1 VIAYFE
7 GDADPLEA
15 CGRGRAVMA
24 RAMRGELCLAASV
37 VRGPSLVLGA
47 RQRLAAVSR
56 DAPCARRAST
66 GTELFVGDVAVW
78 WSLGLPRVDALFP
91 DALGETLLNRNVRG
105 FLRGLAAQGVPAS
118 YLGREFLAVQGASG
132 AVLGYDVADNGAV
145 LLEVIAGWTHPLD
158 VPLSQ
163 RVPTTSR
170 RAPGVA
176 LAALSRAGSPE
187 DFARGVAEAV
197 AARGGRS
204 LRHEGTLAALPEAP
218 WREPAVRG
226 AVRVPIGV
234 LEAGEI
240 DGAPWFG
247 GDVLVST
254 AWLRRAEAAVAQG
267 EALPDDAVMHGARP
281 EDYLRAWRGEGVSP

>member
-1 VIAYFE
+1 MIAYFE

-37 VRGPSLVLGA
+37 VRGRALVLGA
-47 RQRLAAVSR
+47 RQRHASEAVTP
-56 DAPCARRAST
+56 DCVRRAST

-78 WSLGLPRVDALFP
+78 WSLGLPRVDALFS
-91 DALGETLLNRNVRG
+91 DALGATLLNRNVRG
-105 FLRGLAAQGVPAS
+105 FLRGFTAQGVLAS
-118 YLGREFLAVQGASG
+118 YLGREFLAVQGAAG
-132 AVLGYDVADNGAV
+132 ALLGYDVADNGSV

-158 VPLSQ
+158 VPLSV
-163 RVPTTSR
+163 RATTASR
-170 RAPGVA
+170 RAPSVA
-176 LAALSRAGSPE
+176 LASRARGASPG
-187 DFARGVAEAV
+187 DFARAVAEAV
-197 AARGGRS
+197 AARSGRT
-204 LRHEGTLAALPEAP
+204 LRAEGTLPALPEAP
-218 WREPAVRG
+218 WREPVLRG

-247 GDVLVST
+247 GDVLAST

-267 EALPDDAVMHGARP
+267 DALPDEGVIHGAMP
-281 EDYLRAWRGEGVSP
+281 DDLLRAWRGEGLSP